1 MIKVPTMSSNA
12 SMTLGHEACDVEF
25 DLPVVLEVFIL
36 LQCKTTPR
44 IRPTKTRNGM
54 YG

>member
-1 MIKVPTMSSNA
+1 
-12 SMTLGHEACDVEF
+12 
-25 DLPVVLEVFIL
+25 VLEVFIL

-54 YG
+54 YGWGIIFFTR